1 MFKIVQEERF
11 AGKIAEALYSM
22 IVDSYV
28 ERFIIAVFQRYKL
41 TKVEFVKPLLKSV
54 LEDALRS
61 KSDKDKL
68 IQKKDL
74 IDFYAKGID

>member
-22 IVDSYV
+22 IVDAYV

-41 TKVEFVKPLLKSV
+41 TKVDFVKPLLKSV
-54 LEDALRS
+54 LEDAHKS
-61 KSDKDKL
+61 KSDKEQV
-68 IQKKDL
+68 IKKIHL